1 MTTPEIPDYR
11 TAEEKRVADRFP
23 RDVEKHEMTV
33 LHEDGL
39 YRHVRFQ
46 QPGTSIY
53 YFDLITWPGSLAIKG
68 DMDGFMFSRIDD
80 MFAFFRMDGYRV
92 NPTYWSEKIAGHRNS
107 VMSYSE
113 DVFKTQIFSYLDDVA
128 RDEPERAEDVETA
141 RKRVQEAIDDGDA
154 AYEESVRELLRE
166 LEEEGVVSDSWE
178 WDLRDWDYRFLWN
191 CHAIAWG
198 LQQYDAAKKAA

>member
-33 LHEDGL
+33 LHDDGL

-46 QPGTSIY
+46 KPGTVIMH
-53 YFDLITWPGSLAIKG
+53 FDLITWPGSLAIKG
-68 DMDGFMFSRIDD
+68 DMDGFMFSRIAD
-80 MFAFFRMDGYRV
+80 MFAFFRADGYRV
-92 NPTYWSEKIAGHRNS
+92 NPTYWSEKVAGRRAS
-107 VMSYSE
+107 VMSYSARE
-113 DVFKTQIFSYLDDVA
+113 FETQVFSYLDDIA
-128 RDEPERAEDVETA
+128 RDEPERAEHVATA
-141 RKRVQEAIDDGDA
+141 RKRIQEAIADGEAEEEADA
-154 AYEESVRELLRE
+154 RAVLRE
-166 LEEEGVVSDSWE
+166 LEDDGILSDTWE